1 MQSPIYSALD
11 SLSSPTIVPDGDG
24 RSLGFRSLLDPGS
37 PLPAMPLWQD
47 DHDPFS
53 LEAALADTSSSE
65 SPAGTNFSLGNL
77 TVLEKQLE
85 EPDDDATTLG
95 ALEEQIRA
103 TSELIELVREDARLT
118 KLRGAQIQN
127 RWECQGHLLLKLIAE
142 YPEHFERPTTWDED
156 IDNLISRLAA
166 LPMIANLVPD
176 PLRPCG
182 SRAGMRADR
191 PLYWAVVGLVRSV
204 VCEQVAP

>member
-11 SLSSPTIVPDGDG
+11 SLSSPTIVSEGDG
-24 RSLGFRSLLDPGS
+24 QSLGFRSLLDPGS
-37 PLPAMPLWQD
+37 PLPAMPLWQG

-53 LEAALADTSSSE
+53 LEDALADKASSVA
-65 SPAGTNFSLGNL
+65 PAGTNFSLGNL
-77 TVLEKQLE
+77 TVLEHHLE

-118 KLRGAQIQN
+118 KLRAAQIQN

-142 YPEHFERPTTWDED
+142 YPDRFERPKTWDED

-166 LPMIANLVPD
+166 LRIIAKFVPV
-176 PLRPCG
+176 PLSCVRG
-182 SRAGMRADR
+182 SPAGMHADGK
-191 PLYWAVVGLVRSV
+191 GLMCSV
-204 VCEQVAP
+204 ICEQAST